1 MKKFIISLVLLVSIV
16 FFEVPAQA
24 AGSDFIIINKSNNQL
39 AYYSNNKLVKTF
51 KVGTGRQPSY
61 TPEGKFKIVNKIK
74 NRPYY
79 SGNIPGGDPRN
90 PLGNRWL
97 GINARGTWGTTYAIH
112 GNNNP
117 STIGGYVS
125 AGCVRMY
132 DDEVEWLYNQVKVN
146 TPVIITSSSKSF
158 HSIAAANGY
167 KVSGGDAVPVT
178 TTPTSTVL
186 KKGMKGA
193 EVRKLQQDLTNK
205 GYSTKGIDGIFGSNT
220 EAAVKKF
227 QKANNIKAD
236 GVVGE
241 STKKALGM
249 KTSVAKTPAKKETVG
264 KAVPVDTTVSSTP
277 LKKGMR
283 SAEVKKLQQ
292 VLSNK
297 GYSTKGIDG
306 IFGSNTEAAVKK
318 FQKANNIKADG
329 VVGEST
335 KKALGMKTSAPKT
348 TAKKSTATSKVTK
361 QTAAKPVPVETTFSS
376 TLLKKGMKGAEVK
389 KLQQVLTNKGYS
401 TKGIDGVFGSNTE
414 AAVKKFQKSNKLKV
428 DGVVG
433 PATKKAL

>member
-1 MKKFIISLVLLVSIV
+1 MGMKKIFIGLMLLVSIM

-39 AYYSNNKLVKTF
+39 AYYSNSKLVRTF

-117 STIGGYVS
+117 SSIGGYVS

-132 DDEVEWLYNQVKVN
+132 DDEVEWLYSKVKVN
-146 TPVIITSSSKSF
+146 TPVIITSSKKSF
-158 HSIAAANGY
+158 QAIAAANGY

-178 TTPTSTVL
+178 TAPKSSVL

-193 EVRKLQQDLTNK
+193 EVKKLQQDLTNKGYSTKGIDGIFGSNTESAVKKFQKDNNIKTDGVVGESTKKALAKKTSAPKTPAKKEASKKTVKDNPTFSSTPLKKGMKGAEVKKLQQTLTNK

-241 STKKALGM
+241 STKKALSSNTPAP
-249 KTSVAKTPAKKETVG
+249 KSTAKKSTTTAKTATKSVS
-264 KAVPVDTTVSSTP
+264 VDTTFSSTL
-277 LKKGMR
+277 LKKGMKG
-283 SAEVKKLQQ
+283 ADVKKLQQ
-292 VLSNK
+292 ILTNK
-297 GYSTKGIDG
+297 GYSTKGTDG

-318 FQKANNIKADG
+318 FQKANKLKADG
-329 VVGEST
+329 IVGS
-335 KKALGMKTSAPKT
+335 
-348 TAKKSTATSKVTK
+348 
-361 QTAAKPVPVETTFSS
+361 
-376 TLLKKGMKGAEVK
+376 
-389 KLQQVLTNKGYS
+389 
-401 TKGIDGVFGSNTE
+401 
-414 AAVKKFQKSNKLKV
+414 
-428 DGVVG
+428 
-433 PATKKAL
+433 ATKKALLK

>member
-1 MKKFIISLVLLVSIV
+1 MKKIIISLMLLVSIV

-24 AGSDFIIINKSNNQL
+24 AGGDFIIINKSTNQL
-39 AYYSNNKLVKTF
+39 AYYSNSKLVRTF

-117 STIGGYVS
+117 SSIGGYVS

-132 DDEVEWLYNQVKVN
+132 DEEVEWLFNQVQVN
-146 TPVIITSSSKSF
+146 TPVIITSSNKSF

-167 KVSGGDAVPVT
+167 KVSGGEAVPVA
-178 TTPTSTVL
+178 TTPSSTIL
-186 KKGMKGA
+186 KKGMRGA

-205 GYSTKGIDGIFGSNT
+205 GYSTNGIDGIFGSNT
-220 EAAVKKF
+220 EAAVKRF

-249 KTSVAKTPAKKETVG
+249 KTSVSKAPAKKETPQ
-264 KAVPVDTTVSSTP
+264 KAAPVDTTFSSTP

-283 SAEVKKLQQ
+283 
-292 VLSNK
+292 
-297 GYSTKGIDG
+297 
-306 IFGSNTEAAVKK
+306 
-318 FQKANNIKADG
+318 
-329 VVGEST
+329 
-335 KKALGMKTSAPKT
+335 
-348 TAKKSTATSKVTK
+348 
-361 QTAAKPVPVETTFSS
+361 
-376 TLLKKGMKGAEVK
+376 GAEVK

-401 TKGIDGVFGSNTE
+401 TKGIDGIFGPNTELAVKKFQNANKIKADGVVSDATKKALGINTSTPKTPAKKPNPSSKETKKTAPVDTTFSSPLLKKGMKGAEVKKLQQILTNKGYSTKGIDGIFGSNTE
-414 AAVKKFQKSNKLKV
+414 TAVKNFQKANQLTA
-428 DGVVG
+428 DGIVG
-433 PATKKAL
+433 PATKKALLK